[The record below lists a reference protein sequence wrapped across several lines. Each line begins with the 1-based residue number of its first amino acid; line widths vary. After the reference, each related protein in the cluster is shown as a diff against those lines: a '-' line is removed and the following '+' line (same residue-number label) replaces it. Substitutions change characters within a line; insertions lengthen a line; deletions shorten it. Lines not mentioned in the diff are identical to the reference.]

1 MSLENLLLSSSM
13 IFLCVIKE
21 HNLYDFNYSKFGAV
35 CFVTEDMIYI
45 SRNPGALEK
54 KVLCAV
60 VG

>member
-1 MSLENLLLSSSM
+1 MTLENLLLSASM
-13 IFLCVIKE
+13 IFFVIKE
-21 HNLYDFNYSKFGAV
+21 HNLYDFSYSKFGAV

-45 SRNPGALEK
+45 SRNPGAPEK

>member
-1 MSLENLLLSSSM
+1 M
-13 IFLCVIKE
+13 IFFVIKE
-21 HNLYDFNYSKFGAV
+21 HNLYDFSYSKFGAV

-45 SRNPGALEK
+45 SRNPGAPEK